1 MNAASSIKTA
11 LCAKT
16 ISIASRSHAA
26 GRCGRIARPVWI
38 EALEGE
44 TVYSDLMRLLFPVF
58 PLLRLLQFCSAMLLL
73 LPGLIMA
80 GPVMVLKIG
89 GVIAPANA
97 DFIERGLHE
106 AAAEGAHLIILQMD
120 TPGGLDSSMRRV
132 IREILASP
140 VPVAAFVAPSGAR
153 AASAGTYVLYASHIA
168 AMAPG
173 TNLGAATPVRIDG
186 LPEQPRP
193 GAEPRTNPETKS
205 GAGAE
210 SSASEHGVKT
220 GETRD
225 KDKLPIED
233 AMSRKAVHDAAAYIR
248 SLAQLRGRN
257 ADWAERAVREAVSLS
272 AVEALDRKV
281 IDYVAADVPELLKQV
296 NNRKV
301 SVLGREQVLDTAS
314 AMIRIVEPDW
324 RTQLLA
330 VITDPS
336 IAYILM
342 LIGIYGLFFEL
353 SNPGFVLP
361 GVAGAICLLLALY
374 SFQLLPVSFTG
385 IALILLG
392 IAFMIAEAFFPS
404 FGALGIG
411 GIIAFAAGSLMLIE
425 TDLPGYGIPLSF
437 VAGVTLAS
445 AVFLVFVI
453 GAALKAYRSP
463 IVSGREAL
471 VGATGE
477 MLENA
482 AVEGMARVQG
492 ELWKVRCAQPLL
504 RGQKVRVTGIDGLV
518 LQVTSAEK

>member
-1 MNAASSIKTA
+1 LQVNCEPIACARKAWDAA
-11 LCAKT
+11 AKLLSAKAVT
-16 ISIASRSHAA
+16 
-26 GRCGRIARPVWI
+26 
-38 EALEGE
+38 GE
-44 TVYSDLMRLLFPVF
+44 TVYSDLMRLRFPVF
-58 PLLRLLQFCSAMLLL
+58 LPLRLLRYGSAMLLL

-80 GPVMVLKIG
+80 APVIVLKVD

-97 DFIERGLHE
+97 DFIERGLHD
-106 AAAEGAHLIILQMD
+106 AAAEGTRLIVLQMD
-120 TPGGLDSSMRRV
+120 TPGGLDSSMRRI

-153 AASAGTYVLYASHIA
+153 AASAGTYILYASHIA

-186 LPEQPRP
+186 LPEQPGPATRP
-193 GAEPRTNPETKS
+193 HPEPETKP
-205 GAGAE
+205 E
-210 SSASEHGVKT
+210 KNQQSSASQHGVKT
-220 GETRD
+220 GDED
-225 KDKLPIED
+225 KFPPED

-272 AVEALDRKV
+272 AVEALDLKV
-281 IDYVAADVPELLKQV
+281 IDYVAADVPELLKQI

-314 AMIRIVEPDW
+314 ATIRIVEPDW

-336 IAYILM
+336 VAYILM

-374 SFQLLPVSFTG
+374 SFQLLPVSYTG
-385 IALILLG
+385 VALILLG
-392 IAFMIAEAFFPS
+392 IAFMIAEAFLPS

-411 GIIAFAAGSLMLIE
+411 GVVAFAAGSLMMIE
-425 TDLPGYGIPLSF
+425 TDLPGYGIPLSL

-445 AVFLVFVI
+445 AIFLVFVV

-477 MLENA
+477 MLEDA
-482 AVEGMARVQG
+482 AVEGMALVQG

-504 RGQKVRVTGIDGLV
+504 RGQKVRVTGIEGLV
-518 LQVTSAEK
+518 LQVISAEK